1 MSDIKWYTPTRQA
14 DGSYTVTV
22 KASDHENANGRY
34 EAQVFLFDARGQK
47 RFVQKAFSDYSHG
60 QPTVPVSANLSIS
73 KNENNGTFTIIA
85 KISKVWKAIKRLKF
99 HFGHMRME

>member
-34 EAQVFLFDARGQK
+34 EAQVFYIDARGQK
-47 RFVQKAFSDYSHG
+47 RFVQKLFLTILMATDGS
-60 QPTVPVSANLSIS
+60 SICQL
-73 KNENNGTFTIIA
+73 EYI
-85 KISKVWKAIKRLKF
+85 
-99 HFGHMRME
+99 